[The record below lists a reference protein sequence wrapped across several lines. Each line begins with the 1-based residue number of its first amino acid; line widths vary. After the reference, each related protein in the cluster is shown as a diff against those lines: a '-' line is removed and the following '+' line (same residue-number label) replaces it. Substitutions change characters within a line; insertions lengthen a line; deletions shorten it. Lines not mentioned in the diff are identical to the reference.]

1 MGRGSGSKLFDD
13 IQTTIVTLIW
23 FVQKVVIKNKDNPKT
38 LVPLSED
45 LFLFTLLNALQ
56 AFKGFKLIFSSLLKI
71 KSVSKVAKCYALI
84 WLTKIYVPFRL

>member
-13 IQTTIVTLIW
+13 IQTTIVTFIW

-45 LFLFTLLNALQ
+45 LFLFTLLNPL
-56 AFKGFKLIFSSLLKI
+56 
-71 KSVSKVAKCYALI
+71 
-84 WLTKIYVPFRL
+84 